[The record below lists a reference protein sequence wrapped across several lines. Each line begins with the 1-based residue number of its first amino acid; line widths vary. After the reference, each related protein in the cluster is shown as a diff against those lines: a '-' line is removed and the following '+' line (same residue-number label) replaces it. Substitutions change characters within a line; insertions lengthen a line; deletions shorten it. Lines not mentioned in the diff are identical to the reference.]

1 MPDEV
6 KVSKCPICGGLWA
19 EGECYKC
26 GAYLEDGK
34 VVVPPKSAGPPETK
48 PATQPVHIPPQKRA
62 WDEP

>member
-34 VVVPPKSAGPPETK
+34 VVVPSKSAGPPETK
-48 PATQPVHIPPQKRA
+48 PVVQSIHTPPQKRA